1 MDAAEFALNARVLQM
16 DAAAP
21 FERLFHAEYGR
32 VAAIANRVLA
42 DPAAAE
48 DVAQEVFVSFS
59 RRHDAAAPW
68 AAAWLHQAAAH
79 AALNALRGRS
89 RRRRRDTAHAT
100 GIGPATT
107 DPLESAIEAERR
119 AAARAAL
126 ARLPERSATLLIL
139 RYSGLSYAEVSAAT
153 GVGANQ
159 IGTLLRRAE
168 TAFRKEVGDALR

>member
-1 MDAAEFALNARVLQM
+1 MDP
-16 DAAAP
+16 DATL
-21 FERLFHAEYGR
+21 ERLFRAEYGR

-42 DPAAAE
+42 DPATAE
-48 DVAQEVFVSFS
+48 DVAQDVFVSFS

-79 AALNALRGRS
+79 AALNALRGRGC
-89 RRRRRDTAHAT
+89 RGKRDTTHAT
-100 GIGPATT
+100 ELGQGAA
-107 DPLESAIEAERR
+107 DPLESAIDAERR
-119 AAARAAL
+119 ALARAAL

-168 TAFRKEVGDALR
+168 TAFRKKVGDAFR